1 MKTILVVANET
12 LGGGKLLAKIQERAA
27 GDDTR
32 VVVCVPRNRPKHGN
46 IIYDDFV
53 FDAAKVRIDLARR
66 FLRERGVTA
75 IGDIGDPDPYT
86 ATMDAVAEHRPQ
98 EIIVSTYPA
107 TVSGWLRRDLIER
120 IEDASGLPVEHV
132 VQDIDAEGLPFR
144 VTLVVAARTASGDE
158 LLNAL
163 KQKSADDDRETLFI
177 VTVPQEGGEGAH
189 AARARARMAQLVDRL
204 LAEDLVAAGMI
215 GDPDPYTATMNA
227 LQYFRVDDIVISTLP
242 ATRSGWLRADLIERV
257 RKVSGK
263 PVEHVETADPAASN
277 ANANAA

>member
-12 LGGGKLLAKIQERAA
+12 LGGGKLLDAVKDAA
-27 GDDTR
+27 EDHEDAR

-46 IIYDDFV
+46 IIYDDAV

-66 FLRERGVTA
+66 FLRDLGIQA

-86 ATMDAVAEHRPQ
+86 ATMDAVGEHKPD

-107 TVSGWLRRDLIER
+107 TISGWLRRDLIER
-120 IEDASGLPVEHV
+120 IEQASGLPVQHV
-132 VQDIDAEGLPFR
+132 VQDIEAEGIPFR
-144 VTLVVAARTASGDE
+144 VTLVLAARTASGDE
-158 LLNAL
+158 LLNCL
-163 KQKSADDDRETLFI
+163 REKASGRERGTLHI
-177 VTVPQEGGEGAH
+177 VVVPQEGGEGVH
-189 AARARARMAQLVDRL
+189 AARARARMAQVVDRL
-204 LAEDLVAAGMI
+204 IAANLIAAGMI

-227 LQYFRVDDIVISTLP
+227 LQLFRVDDIVISTLP

-263 PVEHVETADPAASN
+263 DVQHVEAREPSA
-277 ANANAA
+277 ANAV